1 MTASAATTASSNAR
15 VADDL
20 LQLALERSSE
30 KRVELLQRITDAYLG
45 QHESRSLAERYLFD
59 ELLANLLDKIDSK
72 DRAQASEHL
81 AGFSSLP
88 EALAKRLA
96 GDDDIAVAKPM
107 LRDYVA
113 MPEDILIDVA
123 RRGSQEH
130 LQAISSRAVVT
141 PPVTDIVVDRGDQAT
156 VRTLAA
162 NRGARFSRFGMRSL
176 IGKSE
181 KDEALQ
187 ALIVERSD
195 LSLDALGNLLSVIS
209 QELAARLRDKALEMD
224 VSVIEHH
231 VVDWIEERKPNAAL
245 TSRYAEG
252 IRAGNLKLDDVVMEL
267 VRGERLFDALTV
279 LSTMIEAEP
288 YFAFGQLARGK
299 AQSALLLLKSLEL
312 KWTVVEAFLRL
323 RRAKSLEAGLEP
335 LPVRSDYDAINIAVA
350 QRVVRFMRERR
361 RA

>member
-1 MTASAATTASSNAR
+1 MTAAAPTASSNAR
-15 VADDL
+15 VAEDL

-45 QHESRSLAERYLFD
+45 HHESRTLAEQYLFD
-59 ELLANLLDKIDSK
+59 ELLENLLDKIDSK
-72 DRAQASEHL
+72 DRAQASAHL

-88 EALAKRLA
+88 DTVAKRLA
-96 GDDDIAVAKPM
+96 GDDDIAVARPM

-113 MPEDILIDVA
+113 MPDDILIDVA
-123 RRGSQEH
+123 RRASQEH
-130 LQAISSRAVVT
+130 LQAISSRAVVSA
-141 PPVTDIVVDRGDQAT
+141 PVTDIVVDRGDQTT

-162 NRGARFSRFGMRSL
+162 NRGARFSRFGMRNL
-176 IGKSE
+176 TDKSE

-224 VSVIEHH
+224 VSTIEHH
-231 VVDWIEERKPNAAL
+231 VVDWMEERKPNAAL
-245 TSRYAEG
+245 TTRYVEG
-252 IRAGNLKLDDVVMEL
+252 IRSGHLNLDDVVMESI
-267 VRGERLFDALTV
+267 RGERLFDALTV
-279 LSTMIEAEP
+279 LAAMIENEP

-299 AQSALLLLKSLEL
+299 TQSVLLLLKALEL
-312 KWTVVEAFLRL
+312 KWIVAEAFLKL
-323 RRAKSLEAGLEP
+323 RRAKIIEAGLEP
-335 LPVRSDYDAINIAVA
+335 LPTRSDYEAINVAVA
-350 QRVVRFMRERR
+350 QRVVRFMQERR